1 MKVAILLFTFFA
13 PLSGQSLSHSL
24 LPSGDQAPTPRVDGA
39 IAYDATGK
47 QILTPRHGH
56 VFVLDSTLRSVILFG
71 GEGAGLFS
79 DAGLS
84 TSQPWLGA
92 SSAIPASMNR
102 GRDRIV
108 ISHGFASGRPLRRC
122 LHYTVH
128 DQANGEMPPY
138 GGFSSGSGPCPQAD
152 LWAFNL
158 STNSWQQRTPSQPTK
173 GRQHYGVAFDAA
185 KGNMVTVGG
194 SGGRLLSDSWEH
206 DAEDR
211 SWQTSTIEGPSPSAR
226 HRHQAAKDPDDRLG
240 DQCFSAVRVDRSRGE
255 AVSIGDVNLDP
266 ETSVTVNRVRRESFS
281 QTTPGSGC
289 TDLEPS
295 PVEVQLSTGEEQKA
309 KRASSF
315 GSPSPAN

>member
-128 DQANGEMPPY
+128 DRPTVRCRPTAAFP
-138 GGFSSGSGPCPQAD
+138 AD
-152 LWAFNL
+152 PDPARRPIF
-158 STNSWQQRTPSQPTK
+158 
-173 GRQHYGVAFDAA
+173 
-185 KGNMVTVGG
+185 
-194 SGGRLLSDSWEH
+194 
-206 DAEDR
+206 
-211 SWQTSTIEGPSPSAR
+211 GPST
-226 HRHQAAKDPDDRLG
+226 
-240 DQCFSAVRVDRSRGE
+240 SR
-255 AVSIGDVNLDP
+255 
-266 ETSVTVNRVRRESFS
+266 R
-281 QTTPGSGC
+281 TPGSNVHRASPQRAASIMAS
-289 TDLEPS
+289 PS
-295 PVEVQLSTGEEQKA
+295 MQQKA
-309 KRASSF
+309 TW
-315 GSPSPAN
+315 